1 MPQCDRKQASLWEEG
16 DLYRQNIH
24 GQENGSSKAAVAGIL
39 SGVEDISI
47 NGSNKNVSPRKTA
60 SEPVSKSI
68 YSGTSQFVCLI
79 CLAA

>member
-1 MPQCDRKQASLWEEG
+1 MWQKAGESVGRRGFVPA
-16 DLYRQNIH
+16 NIH

-68 YSGTSQFVCLI
+68 YIYIYLSLCVWF
-79 CLAA
+79 A